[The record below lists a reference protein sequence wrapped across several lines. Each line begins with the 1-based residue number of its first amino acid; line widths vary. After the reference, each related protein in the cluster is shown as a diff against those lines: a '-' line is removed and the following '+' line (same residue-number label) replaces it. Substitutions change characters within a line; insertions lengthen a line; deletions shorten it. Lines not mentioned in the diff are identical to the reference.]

1 MFLPGKLLKSYPQ
14 EWQHV
19 LKTYFKNTQVRCD
32 SFRIEISFESLGRLP
47 FRFAFQSSF
56 QSSLESLLGTTGGI
70 VWSLW
75 NGGFI
80 FKACYSNSWRRRC
93 CHDRCRRE
101 FTQTP
106 RKKVKKKRRRKCGGC
121 KIGVVERRWRGCS
134 RETLKKKSRRII
146 WRILTDPLPKR
157 RRRRNDKDKE
167 HRKEANTTF
176 KTGSASW
183 EYNSLLSRCPKRNIN
198 IWDQVLIWKKRL
210 GRGDP
215 GINSLDGIDKQHDNN

>member
-1 MFLPGKLLKSYPQ
+1 MAARTKDIFLEYTGPMWFIPNRNILWVARPIAVSIRFSILFSILSWIPAWHCWWNCMVSLK
-14 EWQHV
+14 W
-19 LKTYFKNTQVRCD
+19 
-32 SFRIEISFESLGRLP
+32 
-47 FRFAFQSSF
+47 
-56 QSSLESLLGTTGGI
+56 
-70 VWSLW
+70 
-75 NGGFI
+75 GFI